1 MSIAPIIP
9 MTDWKRQRS
18 QVRKSHSEKVCL
30 RLKKRKRRK
39 FFSQEK
45 LKSIPSRK
53 ERKGELLCI
62 EGDDKDG
69 GDDLPAHGKPEH
81 KDGVVNV
88 AQLSVK

>member
-1 MSIAPIIP
+1 MPEIEQ
-9 MTDWKRQRS
+9 K
-18 QVRKSHSEKVCL
+18 VKS
-30 RLKKRKRRK
+30 
-39 FFSQEK
+39 
-45 LKSIPSRK
+45 K

-62 EGDDKDG
+62 QGDDKDG